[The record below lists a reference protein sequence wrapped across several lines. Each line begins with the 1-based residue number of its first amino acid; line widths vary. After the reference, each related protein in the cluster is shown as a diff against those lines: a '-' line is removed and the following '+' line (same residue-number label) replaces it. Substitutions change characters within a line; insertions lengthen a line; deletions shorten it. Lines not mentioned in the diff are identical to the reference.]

1 MGSRDVIIIGGGLS
15 GLTAAIHLSR
25 AGLHVTVIEKNEYPV
40 HKVCGEY
47 VSNEVLPY
55 LQSLDADPAILAPT
69 RISRLVISDHYGKT
83 LETQLPLGGFGI
95 SRYAFDYF
103 LMQQALNNGV
113 ALIEDTVTNVVFEND
128 RFFIDTNTN
137 GVFSAPVVLGA
148 YGKRAALDNK
158 LSRDFINGKSPW
170 LAVKAHYRG
179 DFPADTV
186 ALHNFDGGYCGVSK
200 VEDDILNICYLVSY
214 DSFKSY
220 KHIDAHREQV
230 IFRNQHLK
238 EIFEN
243 STPLFDKPLTI
254 SQVCFSEK
262 EKVAGH
268 ILMTGD
274 TAGLIHPLCGN
285 GMAMAVQSAQL
296 AAEKVLAYFAA
307 GGRNRHVLEQDYT
320 KAWNKMF
327 SSRMRTGRIL
337 SKLFHNEK
345 LSATMMKG
353 LILFPGLLPGIIR
366 RTHGKP
372 LKAAMECVS

>member
-1 MGSRDVIIIGGGLS
+1 MGPRDVIIIGGGLS
-15 GLTAAIHLSR
+15 GLTSAIHLSK
-25 AGLHVTVIEKNEYPV
+25 AGLHVTVIEKNQYPS

-55 LQSLDADPAILAPT
+55 LQSLGADPAGLNPS
-69 RISRLVISDHYGKT
+69 RISRLIISDHYGKT
-83 LETQLPLGGFGI
+83 LETTLPLGGFGV

-103 LMQQALNNGV
+103 LMQQVLNNGV
-113 ALIEDTVTNVVFEND
+113 DLIEDTVTNVVFEND
-128 RFFIDTNTN
+128 RFFIDTNAH

-148 YGKRAALDNK
+148 YGKRAALDGK
-158 LSRDFINGKSPW
+158 LSRNFINEKSPW
-170 LAVKAHYRG
+170 LAVKAHYHG

-186 ALHNFDGGYCGVSK
+186 GLHNFDGGYCGVSK
-200 VEDDILNICYLVSY
+200 VENDILNICYLVSY
-214 DSFKSY
+214 ESFRNY

-230 IFRNQHLK
+230 ICRNQHLK

-262 EKVAGH
+262 EKVSNH

-285 GMAMAVQSAQL
+285 GMAMAIQSAQL
-296 AAEKVLAYFAA
+296 AAEKVLEYFASA
-307 GGRNRHVLEQDYT
+307 GKNRMALEQDYT

-337 SKLFHNEK
+337 SKLFHSEK

-353 LILFPGLLPGIIR
+353 LILFPRLLPGIIR

-372 LKAAMECVS
+372 LKAAMECV